1 MAVVIVLAACG
12 VGAAYGYPMVKAR
25 LFKTEITA
33 TEVALISP
41 AQASISVTSTG
52 YLVPQILSHVG
63 AKAAGKVARAFIK
76 EGDTVKAGDVLFELD
91 DSDQKSSIAAARAR
105 AATARETAKAHVD
118 AARANVLELQPQ
130 IDREKKLVEGHAN
143 APATLEDVTARQ
155 HSLEVQI
162 KASEAD
168 VRSAQDDAHAADAD
182 IEPLLVNFKD
192 RTIVA
197 PISGTVLDKP
207 PQAGDMVNPGT
218 PLFDLADFSSIVVE
232 TDVPEA
238 RVHLVNVGSPCE
250 IVLDAYP
257 DQRLRGAVAE
267 LGKKV
272 DRAKAT
278 LLVKVRFVDPTAL
291 AVPEMSARVSFLT
304 KEIDAA
310 SLKEAPKH
318 VVPSAAIALRGGS
331 KVVFAVDQG
340 KLKMLPVEV
349 GAPIGGG
356 FELLDGPPPGTRLVS
371 SPSPDL
377 ADGQSVKEKDK
388 ED

>member
-1 MAVVIVLAACG
+1 
-12 VGAAYGYPMVKAR
+12 
-25 LFKTEITA
+25 
-33 TEVALISP
+33 
-41 AQASISVTSTG
+41 
-52 YLVPQILSHVG
+52 
-63 AKAAGKVARAFIK
+63 
-76 EGDTVKAGDVLFELD
+76 
-91 DSDQKSSIAAARAR
+91 
-105 AATARETAKAHVD
+105 
-118 AARANVLELQPQ
+118 
-130 IDREKKLVEGHAN
+130 
-143 APATLEDVTARQ
+143 
-155 HSLEVQI
+155 
-162 KASEAD
+162 
-168 VRSAQDDAHAADAD
+168 
-182 IEPLLVNFKD
+182 
-192 RTIVA
+192 
-197 PISGTVLDKP
+197 
-207 PQAGDMVNPGT
+207 
-218 PLFDLADFSSIVVE
+218 
-232 TDVPEA
+232 VPEA
-238 RVHLVNVGSPCE
+238 RVHLVSVGSPCE

-318 VVPSAAIALRGGS
+318 VVPSGAIALRGGS